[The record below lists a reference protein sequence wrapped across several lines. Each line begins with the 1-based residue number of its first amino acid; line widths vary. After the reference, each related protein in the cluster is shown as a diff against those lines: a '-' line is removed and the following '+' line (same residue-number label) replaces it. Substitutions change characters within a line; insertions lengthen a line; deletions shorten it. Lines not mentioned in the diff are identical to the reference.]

1 LNIIE
6 ITIIC
11 QSMAVFPSLIPALLR
26 ACGVVHLLVLAS
38 WGIWG
43 TDGTIVG
50 MHTCYIYIYISIYI

>member
-1 LNIIE
+1 
-6 ITIIC
+6 
-11 QSMAVFPSLIPALLR
+11 MAVFPSLIPALLR